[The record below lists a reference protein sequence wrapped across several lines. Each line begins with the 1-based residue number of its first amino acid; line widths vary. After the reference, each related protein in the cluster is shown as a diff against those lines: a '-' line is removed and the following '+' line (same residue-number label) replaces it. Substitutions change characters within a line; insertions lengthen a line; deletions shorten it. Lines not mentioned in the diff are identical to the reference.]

1 MRRFYCVLGDPVAHT
16 RSPAIHTRAFGLL
29 GIDAV
34 YAPCRVVPSELDR
47 AVTGL
52 RALGCAGFN
61 VTVPHKTAM
70 LGLVDRLEPLASR
83 CGAVNCVALDEGT
96 ATGHNTDAIG
106 LLDALNERE
115 VSIGDR
121 AVVVG
126 AGGSARAAAFVLAQI
141 SALKSV
147 AIINRTLGAAQ
158 VLAHQARAGGARAE
172 AITLGSDEAKR
183 ALQEAS
189 LVVHCTTVGLSDD
202 SLPFDPALLAR
213 GASLVDLVYRLPG
226 GATALVRAARGRGIR
241 AVDGIDVLI
250 HQAIASLQVWL
261 SRPVGELAVLAP
273 QLREAA
279 LS

>member
-1 MRRFYCVLGDPVAHT
+1 MRRFYCVLGDPVAHS
-16 RSPAIHTRAFGLL
+16 RSPAIHARAFALL

-34 YAPCRVVPSELDR
+34 YAPCRVTASDLGR
-47 AVTGL
+47 AVIGL

-70 LGLVDRLEPLASR
+70 LGLLDDLEPLASR
-83 CGAVNCVALDEGT
+83 CGAVNCVALDEGR
-96 ATGHNTDAIG
+96 AIGHNTDAIG

-115 VSIGDR
+115 VSIGER

-147 AIINRTLGAAQ
+147 AIVNRSLGAAQ
-158 VLAHQARAGGARAE
+158 VLAHQAREAGARAE
-172 AITLGSDEAKR
+172 AFPLGSDAAKR
-183 ALQEAS
+183 ALREAS

-202 SLPFDPALLAR
+202 SLPFDPALLAP
-213 GASLVDLVYRLPG
+213 GAALVDLVYRLPG
-226 GATALVRAARGRGIR
+226 GATALVRAARSRGIH
-241 AVDGIDVLI
+241 AVDGIDVLV
-250 HQAIASLQVWL
+250 HQAIASLQIWL
-261 SRPVGELAVLAP
+261 SRPMAALSKLAP